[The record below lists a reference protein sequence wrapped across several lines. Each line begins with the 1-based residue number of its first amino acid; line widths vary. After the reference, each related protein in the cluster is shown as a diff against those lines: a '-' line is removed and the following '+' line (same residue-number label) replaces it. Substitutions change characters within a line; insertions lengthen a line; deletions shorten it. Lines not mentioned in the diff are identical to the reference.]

1 VRRFLKDLV
10 TYAAELTTA
19 SVKGWNDFFFA
30 AADPTSLGV
39 IRIAV
44 GLLAFWSLFVLG
56 IDLHD
61 YFGSTGWAESS
72 AIRAFE
78 RPMSWSFWFLVPDG
92 WLRAVWCVCLGILLL
107 FAAGFYSRLTAVLAW
122 VIVVSIVNRLPI
134 ALFGFDQILSA
145 LLLYLAAT
153 GASGQAVSVDRFL
166 SRWKEAR
173 ARARMSQSVRHK
185 EGPRPPAGPNES
197 GVPQRTVSAN
207 LALRLIQIHLVLIY
221 AMAGFAKLQGPSW
234 WTGTA
239 LWKTMTTG
247 EFVVLDFTALAAWPV
262 LINVLTH
269 TSLLIELLYPV
280 LIWVKQ
286 LRPLMLAGALLL
298 HLGIAVTNPGLGE
311 FAAVMLA
318 ANLAFVSGPW
328 LRGLVTGSIQP
339 SLTVLYDGACPRCR
353 ATVALIL
360 SADPDHVIRPVDLT
374 AVDVRTIHPALKA
387 DACVRSM
394 HTVTAQGI
402 IESGFDATR
411 AIGFRLPLF
420 WAAALIGSIP
430 GLALAGRFSYN
441 IVAAARARDVPCTDH
456 VCGLPSRTPLTAP
469 RDRGEVHNHH
479 QVIAPQSD
487 TEEMARP

>member
-1 VRRFLKDLV
+1 VRRFLKDLA

-92 WLRAVWCVCLGILLL
+92 WLRMVWFVCLSILLL
-107 FAAGFYSRLTAVLAW
+107 FAAGFYSRLTAALAW
-122 VIVVSIVNRLPI
+122 AIVVSTVNRLPI
-134 ALFGFDQILSA
+134 ALFGFDQVLSA

-153 GASGQAVSVDRFL
+153 GASGQALSLDRFV

-173 ARARMSQSVRHK
+173 ADAAVSRSARRK
-185 EGPRPPAGPNES
+185 ESPLPPLGPGGS
-197 GVPQRTVSAN
+197 GVPLPTVSAN

-247 EFVVLDFTALAAWPV
+247 EFVELDFTGLAAWPV

-269 TSLLIELLYPV
+269 SSLLIELLYPV
-280 LIWVKQ
+280 LIWVKP

-298 HLGIAVTNPGLGE
+298 HAGIAVTNPGLGE
-311 FAAVMLA
+311 FALIMLA

-328 LRGLVTGSIQP
+328 LRGLVTGPEQP
-339 SLTVLYDGACPRCR
+339 SLTVLYDGGCPRCR
-353 ATVALIL
+353 ASVALIQ
-360 SADPDHVIRPVDLT
+360 SADPDHVVRAVDLT
-374 AVDVRTIHPALKA
+374 GVDVRTIHPALTA
-387 DACVRSM
+387 DACMRSM
-394 HTVTAQGI
+394 HAVTAQGI
-402 IESGFDATR
+402 IVAGFDAMR

-420 WAAALIGSIP
+420 WIPALFGSIP
-430 GLALAGRFSYN
+430 GLAWAGRVFYN
-441 IVAAARARDVPCTDH
+441 RIAASRARDVPCTDH
-456 VCGLPSRTPLTAP
+456 VCGLPFRTPRFPP
-469 RDRGEVHNHH
+469 RERGEIHNHH
-479 QVIAPQSD
+479 QLIAPQSD
-487 TEEMARP
+487 TEEIVRP